1 MQAVKKEP
9 SVMIVEIGLENRNTA
24 VITYPN
30 GMKQYRKFENSEE
43 LQTVIT
49 DTEQV
54 SDMMQQNAGG
64 AERWVVQITS
74 HAMAKVLGF
83 DEAKP
88 QKVATHEKSK
98 NILDPFNNWMR
109 HRFLRNERGG
119 EESSHA

>member
-1 MQAVKKEP
+1 MQTKEP
-9 SVMIVEIGLENRNTA
+9 SVMLVEIGLENRNTA

-30 GMKQYRKFENSEE
+30 GMKQYRKFENPGE
-43 LQTVIT
+43 LKTIVT

-54 SDMMQQNAGG
+54 SDMMQQNASGT
-64 AERWVVQITS
+64 ERWVVQITS
-74 HAMAKVLGF
+74 DAMARVLDF
-83 DEAKP
+83 DGAKP
-88 QKVATHEKSK
+88 QKVVTHEKSK